1 MKKWIKPALL
11 LSLPALACYG
21 ADSRPA
27 ASVEKVTQRIVAA
40 QEGVRDV
47 RMDLDMDMK
56 DSLSGSTEKVRGTIQ
71 IKAPDMVFVHYTKPT
86 QQFLYMNGG
95 LAQMYQ
101 PDQKMVFQQREAKG
115 KGAEPL
121 FLGVG
126 KELSRYFGI
135 SRVSIIQDSDSV
147 VGLLLIP
154 FVQDAG
160 FDKMRVYVHKKDW
173 WPYEMDVETPSMT
186 TRARFSHYAFNQ
198 GLKDSLFQFTPPKSA
213 QVVEGTVF

>member
-1 MKKWIKPALL
+1 MKKWIKPILFLA
-11 LSLPALACYG
+11 LPALG
-21 ADSRPA
+21 WADSRPA
-27 ASVEKVTQRIVAA
+27 PSVEKVTQKIVAA
-40 QEGVRDV
+40 QEGVQDV
-47 RMDLDMDMK
+47 QMDLDMDMK
-56 DSLSGSTEKVRGTIQ
+56 DSLSGSTQKVRGTLQ
-71 IKAPDMVFVHYTKPT
+71 IKAPNLAFVHYTKPT
-86 QQFLYMNGG
+86 EQFLYMSGG

-101 PDQKMVFQQREAKG
+101 PDQKMVYQQREAKG
-115 KGAEPL
+115 KDSEPL

-126 KELSRYFGI
+126 KELRRYFSI
-135 SRVSIIQDSDSV
+135 SRVSIIRNSDKE

-186 TRARFSHYAFNQ
+186 TRARFSHFVFNQ

-213 QVVEGTVF
+213 QVVEGAVF